1 MAVDRF
7 QSVLMNALLI
17 NEKDQISS
25 CTSKSP
31 QFMANWIHLVGRPL
45 VDFVSPSSAP
55 ELGRILSSARGHQS
69 SIGVIEVVGEQNGT
83 LACASIA
90 CASNMSDGKVLLGIE
105 PFSLEAG
112 DQPSS
117 CLPLLYAN
125 VGVFEALSIAPAPV
139 IITDSSRRIIWA
151 NREVC
156 RITQYSLPELLNKT
170 PAELFQGPNT
180 DPKTIQ
186 EIRDALVARQPI
198 RRTVL
203 NYTKNKDPF
212 WIDMSISPFHDSL
225 GAVRGFIGIGANVT
239 QFITLNREL
248 ELRERSAQAANLA
261 KERLLGK
268 VSHEMRTPL
277 FGIVGTLE
285 LIRKGNAIS
294 GLSWELD
301 TIEKC
306 AAQLT
311 TLIDD
316 LLDFTSLQGG
326 SFRILKSEFEFM
338 PVVRQVIDLSKT
350 KADSLNVELRSKIA
364 EGLMGQGMFND
375 PMRLKQILF
384 NLLDNAIKYAPGGL
398 VDLNISRIESDSI
411 AFEIRDNGIGIDPA
425 NLPGIF
431 TPFTRSNNS
440 STNGTGGIGLG
451 LSISKEMADLMG
463 GRITVN
469 SFVGKGSVF
478 TLTVPINTPLL
489 RISSK
494 APSDTSGPEPVD
506 TKGIELE
513 KILLV
518 EDNKL
523 NQILIQS
530 LLKAIGFEVLI
541 VGDGS
546 EAVAICSKRHFDLI
560 IMDLS
565 MPIMDGFEATRKI
578 RLNSDPKKR
587 PRIIALTA
595 HHVDSGR
602 RKAREA
608 GMDGFITKPVTLDTL
623 RQVVTGVD
631 LSDTLEAKDGTEL

>member
-1 MAVDRF
+1 
-7 QSVLMNALLI
+7 
-17 NEKDQISS
+17 
-25 CTSKSP
+25 
-31 QFMANWIHLVGRPL
+31 MANWIHLVGRPL

-55 ELGRILSSARGHQS
+55 ELGRILSSARVHQS

-125 VGVFEALSIAPAPV
+125 VSVFEALSIAPAPV

-248 ELRERSAQAANLA
+248 ELRERAAQAANVA

-277 FGIVGTLE
+277 FGIVGALQ
-285 LIRKGNAIS
+285 LIRNKNGVS
-294 GLSWELD
+294 GQMQEFD
-301 TIEKC
+301 IIEKS
-306 AAQLT
+306 ADQLT

-316 LLDFTSLQGG
+316 LLDFTSLEGG
-326 SFRILKSEFEFM
+326 SFRILKREFEILHL
-338 PVVRQVIDLSKT
+338 VRQVIAVSKA
-350 KADSLNVELRSKIA
+350 KAESINVELRSNNTH
-364 EGLMGQGMFND
+364 GLTDQRMFND
-375 PMRLKQILF
+375 PIRLKQILF
-384 NLLDNAIKYAPGGL
+384 NLLDNAIKYAPGGI
-398 VDLNISRIESDSI
+398 VELNVSRTELDCL
-411 AFEIRDNGIGIDPA
+411 AFEIRDNGIGIDPK
-425 NLPGIF
+425 NLPAIF
-431 TPFTRSNNS
+431 TPFTRLNDS
-440 STNGTGGIGLG
+440 STNVTKGIGLG
-451 LSISKEMADLMG
+451 LSLCKEMSDLMG
-463 GRITVN
+463 ARITVN
-469 SFVGKGSVF
+469 SFPGMGSVF
-478 TLTVPINTPLL
+478 TLIVPMNTPPLG
-489 RISSK
+489 ISSR
-494 APSDTSGPEPVD
+494 APSKTSHPGSVD
-506 TKGIELE
+506 TKEIELE
-513 KILLV
+513 KTLLV

-523 NQILIQS
+523 NQMLLQGLI
-530 LLKAIGFEVLI
+530 KAIGVEVLT
-541 VGDGS
+541 VDNGS
-546 EAVAICSKRHFDLI
+546 EAVDICSKRDFDLI

-565 MPIMDGFEATRKI
+565 MPIMDGFEATQKI
-578 RLNSDPKKR
+578 RLNSGLKKR

-595 HHVDSGR
+595 HHLDSER
-602 RKAREA
+602 RKAKEA

-623 RQVVTGVD
+623 REVFAGVD
-631 LSDTLEAKDGTEL
+631 LSYTLEAKNGRDL